1 MSSMWGNFAKLGDPT
16 PPGAKSWNTFFS
28 ENMLYSKSDQ
38 PPQVH
43 QLGWHGS
50 RWTLTTI
57 STLRSEMSWLWRGNP
72 GSLRGWISGTT
83 SLATRTEW
91 KLNKLLHTLNN
102 SFSCLSAGLL
112 LILECQQ
119 LKTIDGNNILDCL
132 SKETNN
138 SKCKTCS
145 GVHWE
150 KKFFFFN
157 SLKLLQKRIIRT
169 ALEASEIKEK
179 GKSFD
184 ANFKSHLPSETP
196 EM

>member
-1 MSSMWGNFAKLGDPT
+1 
-16 PPGAKSWNTFFS
+16 
-28 ENMLYSKSDQ
+28 MLYSKSDQ

-50 RWTLTTI
+50 RWTLKTI
-57 STLRSEMSWLWRGNP
+57 STWRLEMSWSWRGNP

-91 KLNKLLHTLNN
+91 KLNKLLHTLNHSLNN
-102 SFSCLSAGLL
+102 SFSCLSAGFL

-119 LKTIDGNNILDCL
+119 LKTIDRNNILDCL

-150 KKFFFFN
+150 KKV
-157 SLKLLQKRIIRT
+157 LLLQFFEI
-169 ALEASEIKEK
+169 ASKKNYSNCAGSFRDQREREILWCQ
-179 GKSFD
+179 F
-184 ANFKSHLPSETP
+184 
-196 EM
+196 